1 LNSKQATIT
10 DGSLTIARTSGLQT
24 ALNLK
29 ANLASPTFTGTVS
42 GISKAMIDLGN
53 VDNTSDLDKP
63 MSTAT
68 QNALLNKWNVP
79 SNASNL
85 SNIDITSLLTSLL
98 GEKANSNGNTYI
110 GTHDFTGATVT
121 GVSSSAAG
129 PVLVYTTRTITGNGV
144 STPASGLPSGFINA
158 SPLTLESTDINK
170 VVRFITDIVLQIRL
184 PSTTDV
190 PDGTWI
196 GISCSSLSAARQIQI
211 FNNAGTTQVLGS
223 YNANPPGVASGGNG
237 KQLIVIGG
245 VWVAL
250 GN

>member
-1 LNSKQATIT
+1 LNGKQEVLANASFLDAT
-10 DGSLTIARTSGLQT
+10 SSVQT
-24 ALNLK
+24 QLNGK
-29 ANLASPTFTGTVS
+29 Q
-42 GISKAMIDLGN
+42 
-53 VDNTSDLDKP
+53 
-63 MSTAT
+63 ST
-68 QNALLNKWNVP
+68 L
-79 SNASNL
+79 SNASSL
-85 SNIDITSLLTSLL
+85 SYVDIASSLNSLL
-98 GEKANSNGNTYI
+98 GAKANSNGNTYT
-110 GTHDFTGATVT
+110 GTHNFTGATVT
-121 GVSSSAAG
+121 GISSSAG

-211 FNNAGTTQVLGS
+211 FNNAGTSQVLGS